1 MMENKKDSPG
11 VYIPPPLFY
20 VVIFLVA
27 WLLQKKIPI
36 NAILFRGHAIK
47 IMGIIFIV
55 IALFFLIK
63 SLRQFI
69 KSKNTVVTML
79 PASSLQTNG
88 IYQATRNPM
97 YLGLAIV
104 YLGLSCLI
112 GNWWN
117 FILFPFLLLLV
128 QQYIIRN
135 EEKYLDR
142 RFGKEYAEYKRKVRR
157 WL

>member
-1 MMENKKDSPG
+1 MENKKDNPG

-20 VVIFLVA
+20 VVVFLA
-27 WLLQKKIPI
+27 ALFLQKEFPI
-36 NAILFRGHAIK
+36 NPGLFRGQGMK
-47 IMGIIFIV
+47 ILGIIFIV
-55 IALFFLIK
+55 IALFFLIR
-63 SLRQFI
+63 SFRQFFQ
-69 KSKNTVVTML
+69 SKNTLVTIW

-88 IYQATRNPM
+88 IYHITRNPM

-117 FILFPFLLLLV
+117 IILFPFLLLLV
-128 QQYIIRN
+128 QQYIIKN
-135 EEKYLDR
+135 EEKYLER
-142 RFGKEYAEYKRKVRR
+142 RFGNEYAAYKDKVRR

>member
-1 MMENKKDSPG
+1 MIENKKDSPG

-20 VVIFLVA
+20 VVIFLIA
-27 WLLQKKIPI
+27 LFLQKQFPI
-36 NAILFRGHAIK
+36 NAIIFRGQGIK
-47 IMGIIFIV
+47 ILGIIFIV
-55 IALFFLIK
+55 IALFFLIR
-63 SLRQFI
+63 SLGQFL
-69 KSKNTVVTML
+69 KSKNTLIPML

-88 IYQATRNPM
+88 IYQITRNPM

-117 FILFPFLLLLV
+117 FILFPFLLLFV
-128 QQYIIRN
+128 QQYIIKH

-142 RFGKEYAEYKRKVRR
+142 RFGNEYADYKRKVRR